1 VGKDNVATDVVD
13 EASHALQGLTWQ
25 KGVTALAVLLG
36 GLVAAKLAGVLL
48 RRFLARGADW
58 RGPVFALSKLVSYC
72 VVVVGIVATLHLLG
86 VRLSSLFLA
95 GSALLVGIGF
105 ALQSVVQ
112 DFIAGIILLVEQ
124 PIRRHDYVTFG
135 DSEGTVQQIGLRAT
149 HLLTRDGTDVV
160 VPNHLLVTTEVAN
173 HSHPTPR
180 TRVAVKIPVSL
191 LEDVDVVR
199 QILVEV
205 AAEHPRVLEDPPPVV
220 RLDGIRGSDFQFAL
234 AAWVRDP
241 TTRLRIASE
250 LRFAITHAF
259 ARAGVRFPTPELL
272 LHTSAPAPAQ
282 ESAEEDGGARPEAPP

>member
-1 VGKDNVATDVVD
+1 MAKDKLASDVAD
-13 EASHALQGLTWQ
+13 EATHALQGLTWQ
-25 KGVTALAVLLG
+25 KGVTALAVLAG
-36 GLVAAKLAGVLL
+36 FFAAAKLAAYLM
-48 RRFLARGADW
+48 RRSLARGPDW

-72 VVVVGIVATLHLLG
+72 VVVVGGVTALHLLG
-86 VRLSSLFLA
+86 VRISSLLLA

-135 DSEGTVQQIGLRAT
+135 DTEGTVQEIGLRAT
-149 HLLTRDGTDVV
+149 HLLMLDGTDVV
-160 VPNHLLVTTEVAN
+160 VPNHLLVTSEVAN
-173 HSHPTPR
+173 HSYPL
-180 TRVAVKIPVSL
+180 TRARLAVKVPVSL
-191 LEDVDVVR
+191 LEDVDLVG

-205 AAEHPRVLEDPPPVV
+205 AADNPRVLADPAPVV
-220 RLDGIRGSDFQFAL
+220 RLDAIRDSQFQFTL

-241 TTRLRIASE
+241 ATRFRIASE

-272 LHTSAPAPAQ
+272 LHTSPPAPRR
-282 ESAEEDGGARPEAPP
+282 EDAGENAGARSELPP